1 MEDDLTRIQ
10 VVRAVTAGITRLLC
24 THTVEGRQNLP
35 ARGPYILAANHLGM
49 LDAPLIYSEVG
60 GPDIAA
66 WVAEKWEHHWI
77 LGPFMR
83 AANGIFIQRGEVDR
97 EALDAAVAWLRSG
110 KVFGMAPE
118 GTRSRTHQLNRGK
131 SGIVYLAQQA
141 DVPIVPA
148 AFINTEDA
156 LPALLRL
163 RRKRAVLRIGEPF
176 RLPPLDPARR
186 AESTR
191 QQADE
196 VMCRIAAL
204 LPEPYRGVYADHPRL
219 QALLASPTA
228 SRSSGAGTSG

>member
-1 MEDDLTRIQ
+1 
-10 VVRAVTAGITRLLC
+10 VATAITRLVC

-35 ARGPYILAANHLGM
+35 AGGPYILAANHLGM
-49 LDAPLIYSEVG
+49 LDAPLFYSEFG
-60 GPDIAA
+60 GPHLAA
-66 WVAEKWEHHWI
+66 WVAEKWERHWI

-97 EALDAAVAWLRSG
+97 AALDAAVAWLRSG
-110 KVFGMAPE
+110 RVFGMAPE

-131 SGIVYLAQQA
+131 SGIVYLAHQA
-141 DVPIVPA
+141 GVPIVPA

-163 RRKRAVLRIGEPF
+163 HRKHALLRIGEPF

-186 AESTR
+186 SESTR

-196 VMCRIAAL
+196 VMCRIAVL
-204 LPEPYRGVYADHPRL
+204 LPERYRGAYADHPRL
-219 QALLASPTA
+219 HALLASPPGD
-228 SRSSGAGTSG
+228 S